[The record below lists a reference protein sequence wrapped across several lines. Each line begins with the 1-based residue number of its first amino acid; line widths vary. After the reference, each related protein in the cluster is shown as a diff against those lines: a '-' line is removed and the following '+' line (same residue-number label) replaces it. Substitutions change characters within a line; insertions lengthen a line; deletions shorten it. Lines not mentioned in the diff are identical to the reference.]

1 MISRT
6 SLTKLL
12 LGCILAAPQF
22 VAAQTNVVW
31 GTDTEFYTWSQNG
44 WRGGGTPTSSDVA
57 EFASSN
63 YEYISPTVDANFTV
77 AGIQI
82 DSGASYLNIG
92 GSGTLTVND
101 SIIDNTSSN
110 VTISAPLSLGS
121 SFTFNGSGSG
131 NRLIISGDLTG
142 SNGYTVQ
149 SGLNL
154 EIKGTQEVTGTLFV
168 YDTSNLKFDF
178 SGDSFSVLS
187 NPITNDASVT
197 FGCNGGPGIIYT
209 GAMMGWGSVK
219 IDEPVTFSANN
230 SYSGTTTITSYGT
243 LSDSVTN
250 AFSPSSDLY
259 LDMGATL
266 NVKYPET
273 IGNLDDA
280 SCGSTINLINGSAIL
295 TVTSSGTDTFNGTMS
310 GYGGLTVNGY
320 EGSSLILLGSNTYLG
335 GTTINPSVTLQLGN
349 GGTSGSIMG
358 GVTDNGTLVFDRSD
372 CISFPGQITGTGAV
386 TISDGMVTLSNGDNN
401 YYGATTVSGSAK
413 LEDGASLSFSQYSL
427 IDLEN
432 CAKLEVNYGE
442 KINGLTDDGNGS
454 STVCI
459 GSGATLITTDGSG
472 YAYSGTIT
480 GDGSFEVGPSAF
492 EILTGTNNY
501 WGVTTIDPGA
511 KLQLGNGGTSGSIT
525 NSEFVVDNGAL
536 VFDHSNCVT
545 LDSPIQGSGTVT
557 VAGGMATLLG
567 TNTYSGGTTID
578 GGTTLQLGNGDST
591 GSIVGAVSNSGTL
604 TFDNPGC
611 TTFGGSISGNGA
623 VNINDGM
630 VTFSGGFGSNTY
642 LGDTTIAS
650 SSKLEDGAAY
660 SFSPNSAIY
669 LDGTSRLGVNFNE
682 TINGLNDDG
691 GGSSTVCIA
700 NNTTLLTNGY
710 GYTYGGTIMG
720 AGSIE
725 FGAGATEI
733 LTGTNTYTGGT
744 TIDASGTLQL
754 GNAGSTGTISDTSA
768 VANNGTLDFDVAGAV
783 TFGAPISGTGSV
795 EVMAGTLTLTG
806 SNTYSGGTTIDSIS
820 TLQLG
825 NGGTSGSITGNVANS
840 GTLAFDRTDTVTFAG
855 AISGT
860 GSVSVSTGTVT
871 LSGANSYSGP
881 TTVYAGVLQAGST
894 SAFGSASTVTV
905 DSTLNLNGFS
915 NSIGSLQG
923 GGSVNLGSATLTLL
937 SAATDFTGVIS
948 GTGGVNSSSSSA
960 TFTGAN
966 TYSGG
971 TTIASGL
978 LIALNTSGS
987 AVGSG
992 PITIDSG
999 ATLQVGNLATSGGIG
1014 PGNIANNGVLTLDP
1028 AAAAT
1033 YPNAISGTGSITI
1046 NGGPTTFSGANTY
1059 SGGTTVNSVTLA
1071 DTVGSASFSPNSSIT
1086 LTSGAQLDV
1095 NHNETINGL
1104 IGDSTTTVDLGSG
1117 ASLVTAAD
1125 PMVFSGDMTGAG
1137 SFDVGAG
1144 ATEILTGTNNYT
1156 GGTTIAGTGILQLG
1170 NATAS
1175 GSITGNVA
1183 DDGTLAFDRTD
1194 SITFPGVIS
1203 GTGGIDVMSGTVTL
1217 SGANSYSGSTSVSGA
1232 STSLAD
1238 SSAGSFSPMSAVSLS
1253 SGAHLG
1259 VTANETVHG
1268 LSDDGTSTVGI
1279 ASQATLTTTGISYT
1293 YGGAISGAGSFAIA
1307 SGASEILTGN
1317 SLYSG
1322 GTTIGSS
1329 GALQLGMGGTSG
1341 SIAGSVANGGVL
1353 TFDRSDSISFAGAI
1367 SGTGAVN
1374 IEDGTVTL
1382 SGANTY
1388 SGATTVTDATLADSA
1403 AGAFSVN
1410 SLISLFDDAALS
1422 VTANETIKGLNGD
1435 STTSVGIESG
1445 ATLLT
1450 TGVGSSY
1457 AGAISGA
1464 GSLALGS
1471 GASETLTGSNSYLGG
1486 TTIGSSAVLKLGND
1500 GTSGS
1505 ITGSVTDNGALT
1517 FARTDSVT
1525 FPGSISGT
1533 GDVSVAYGTVT
1544 FGGANTYSG
1553 GTTVAASSTL
1563 QVGNGGTLGSISG
1576 NVIDNGTLILDRT
1589 DSVTFAGAISGTGAL
1604 SIPGGTLTL
1613 SGANTY
1619 SGATTVNSATL
1630 EDGAAGAFSS
1640 SSLFSL
1646 IGATLDVTAN
1656 ESVNGINADSAS
1668 TISIGNGAT
1677 LLTTGTGATILGTVS
1692 GAGAFAVGPGASEV
1706 LSGSDTYSG
1715 GTAIGAAGTL
1725 QLGGGGTTGSITG
1738 NVANSGTL
1746 LFDRSDSVSF
1756 PGIISGTGGVT
1767 VSDGT
1772 VALLG
1777 ANSYT
1782 GGTSIGN
1789 AATLQLGNGGTSGSI
1804 AGAVAN
1810 HGTLAFDTSGST
1822 VFSGGVSGPGGV
1834 SVMDGTVTLSGTNS
1848 YSGGTVLSN
1857 GTTLDVTNSNS
1868 LGSGQLTTHSGVGSP
1883 TVLAASG
1890 GPVALSN
1897 TVVVAGSGLTLNFP
1911 GSPLLT
1917 LNGLIKDFGSF
1928 DSLIINGPV
1937 DLEGANTYSGGTTV
1951 NSASVTIGTN
1961 SGLGTGSVQASA
1973 STLAFTGS
1981 APALASPSFTNGTV
1995 ASFSGNPVLT
2005 NLSLAQSTLNF
2016 NGASAT
2022 LASMATDGSGSGNAI
2037 NLASGTQLKFTVTP
2051 GNETDYYGTISDGD
2065 TGTGAVVVDGGGT
2078 LDLRGSNTYGGG
2090 TTVDAGLLA
2099 ATSSTAL
2106 GTGPLSVASGAKF
2119 GMDTGVTV
2127 SNAVDLAPGAAIG
2140 GYGTFAPG
2148 TAQDFTISGGS
2159 TIVGGRGTF
2168 ATTAASKPVIGTL
2181 TFSANATLVFAPGG
2195 VMQFSIMNA
2204 TGTPGTDY
2212 SEISAAGALDITA
2225 TAANPFE
2232 IQLVGVD
2239 STGLVTGTAS
2249 TFNPSQSYSWTLLS
2263 AGSITMTGGFN
2274 SAAFTF
2280 DTSNFSNSLAGGFFS
2295 VTDPGS
2301 GPNLMLNFTPVPE
2314 PSTWALMATGLG
2326 ALVAAVRRRRR

>member
-1 MISRT
+1 M
-6 SLTKLL
+6 
-12 LGCILAAPQF
+12 
-22 VAAQTNVVW
+22 
-31 GTDTEFYTWSQNG
+31 
-44 WRGGGTPTSSDVA
+44 
-57 EFASSN
+57 
-63 YEYISPTVDANFTV
+63 
-77 AGIQI
+77 
-82 DSGASYLNIG
+82 
-92 GSGTLTVND
+92 
-101 SIIDNTSSN
+101 
-110 VTISAPLSLGS
+110 
-121 SFTFNGSGSG
+121 
-131 NRLIISGDLTG
+131 
-142 SNGYTVQ
+142 
-149 SGLNL
+149 
-154 EIKGTQEVTGTLFV
+154 
-168 YDTSNLKFDF
+168 
-178 SGDSFSVLS
+178 
-187 NPITNDASVT
+187 
-197 FGCNGGPGIIYT
+197 
-209 GAMMGWGSVK
+209 K

-295 TVTSSGTDTFNGTMS
+295 TVTSSGTDTFNGTIS
-310 GYGGLTVNGY
+310 GYGGLTVSGY
-320 EGSSLILLGSNTYLG
+320 DGSSLILLGSNTYVG

-349 GGTSGSIMG
+349 GGSTGSITG
-358 GVTDNGTLVFDRSD
+358 DVANNGTLVFERSD
-372 CISFPGQITGTGAV
+372 SITFPGQITGTGAV
-386 TISDGMVTLSNGDNN
+386 TIESGSVIFSSGGNLYSGT
-401 YYGATTVSGSAK
+401 TTVNDSAK
-413 LEDGASLSFSQYSL
+413 LDDGRGGSFSPNSL
-427 IDLEN
+427 VSLVGSAEFG
-432 CAKLEVNYGE
+432 VYYGE
-442 KINGLTDDGNGS
+442 QINGLTDDGAGG
-454 STVCI
+454 STVCL
-459 GSGATLITTDGSG
+459 GSTATLITNGAG
-472 YAYSGTIT
+472 YTYSGTIT
-480 GDGSFEVGPSAF
+480 GDGSFEVGPSAS
-492 EILTGTNNY
+492 ETLTGTNDY
-501 WGVTTIDPGA
+501 YGVTTIGA
-511 KLQLGNGGTSGSIT
+511 GATLQLGNGGTSGSIT

-536 VFDHSNCVT
+536 VFDRSNCVT
-545 LDSPIQGSGTVT
+545 LDSPIEGNGTVT
-557 VAGGMATLLG
+557 VSGGMAILLG
-567 TNTYSGGTTID
+567 TNTYMGLTTINS
-578 GGTTLQLGNGDST
+578 GTTLQLGNGEST
-591 GSIVGAVSNSGTL
+591 GSISNQGGVSNSGTL
-604 TFDNPGC
+604 ALDNPGSS
-611 TTFGGSISGNGA
+611 TLAGPINGTGGVKVEDGTVTLSGTN
-623 VNINDGM
+623 
-630 VTFSGGFGSNTY
+630 SYS
-642 LGDTTIAS
+642 GDTKITSSATLKDAAS
-650 SSKLEDGAAY
+650 GAFSPASAIKLEG
-660 SFSPNSAIY
+660 SA
-669 LDGTSRLGVNFNE
+669 RLGANFNE
-682 TINGLNDDG
+682 TINGLYDDG

-700 NNTTLLTNGY
+700 NGYTLTTSGF

-720 AGSIE
+720 SGSLEI
-725 FGAGATEI
+725 GAGASEV
-733 LTGTNTYTGGT
+733 LNGTSTYTGGT
-744 TIDASGTLQL
+744 TIDGGGTLWL
-754 GNAGSTGTISDTSA
+754 GDGTNSGAIAGNVTDNGSLIFDNPVSTSFAGVIGGGGTVEVSSGQTVTLTATNTYSGATAIDSAATLQVGNGGSTGSISGTSA
-768 VANNGTLDFDVAGAV
+768 VTDNGTLVFDVSSPV
-783 TFGAPISGTGSV
+783 SLSAPISGTGGV
-795 EVMAGTLTLTG
+795 
-806 SNTYSGGTTIDSIS
+806 
-820 TLQLG
+820 
-825 NGGTSGSITGNVANS
+825 
-840 GTLAFDRTDTVTFAG
+840 R
-855 AISGT
+855 
-860 GSVSVSTGTVT
+860 VSTGTVT

-923 GGSVNLGSATLTLL
+923 GGSVSLGGATLTLL
-937 SAATDFTGVIS
+937 SAGTDFTGVIS
-948 GTGGVNSSSSSA
+948 GTGGVNSSSSFA
-960 TFTGAN
+960 IFEGAN

-971 TTIASGL
+971 TTISSGRL
-978 LIALNTSGS
+978 VAQNTSGS

-999 ATLQVGNLATSGGIG
+999 ATLQVGNLMTSGGIG
-1014 PGNIANNGVLTLDP
+1014 PGNITNNGFLALNP

-1046 NGGPTTFSGANTY
+1046 NGGPTTFSGTNTY

-1104 IGDSTTTVDLGSG
+1104 IGDSTATVDLGSG

-1125 PMVFSGDMTGAG
+1125 PTVFSGDMTGAG

-1144 ATEILTGTNNYT
+1144 ATEILTGTNTYT

-1170 NATAS
+1170 NTTAS

-1217 SGANSYSGSTSVSGA
+1217 SGANSYSGTTSVSGA
-1232 STSLAD
+1232 STTLAD
-1238 SSAGSFSPMSAVSLS
+1238 SSAGSFSPMSAVNLS

-1279 ASQATLTTTGISYT
+1279 ASLATLTTTGISYT
-1293 YGGAISGAGSFAIA
+1293 YAGAISGAGSFAIA
-1307 SGASEILTGN
+1307 PGASEILTGN

-1341 SIAGSVANGGVL
+1341 SIAGNVANGGVL

-1367 SGTGAVN
+1367 SGSGAVN
-1374 IEDGTVTL
+1374 IHDGTVTL

-1388 SGATTVTDATLADSA
+1388 SGATTVTDAALADSA

-1435 STTSVGIESG
+1435 STTTVGIGSG

-1464 GSLALGS
+1464 GSLALAS

-1486 TTIGSSAVLKLGND
+1486 TTIGSSAVLKLGNA

-1505 ITGSVTDNGALT
+1505 ITGNVTDNGALT
-1517 FARTDSVT
+1517 FARTDSVS
-1525 FPGSISGT
+1525 FPGAISGT

-1544 FGGANTYSG
+1544 LGGANTYSG
-1553 GTTVAASSTL
+1553 GTTVATSSTL

-1576 NVIDNGTLILDRT
+1576 NVTDNGTLILDRT
-1589 DSVTFAGAISGTGAL
+1589 DSVTFAGAISGTGSL
-1604 SIPGGTLTL
+1604 SIPAGTVTL

-1619 SGATTVNSATL
+1619 AGATTVNSATL

-1715 GTAIGAAGTL
+1715 GTTIGAAGTL

-1746 LFDRSDSVSF
+1746 LFDRSDSLSF

-1789 AATLQLGNGGTSGSI
+1789 AAILQLGNGGTSGSI
-1804 AGAVAN
+1804 AGTVAN

-1822 VFSGGVSGPGGV
+1822 VFSGTVSGPGGV
-1834 SVMDGTVTLSGTNS
+1834 SVEDGTVTLSGTNS

-1857 GTTLDVTNSNS
+1857 GTTLNVTNSSS
-1868 LGSGQLTTHSGVGSP
+1868 LGSGRLTTHSGVGSP

-1917 LNGLIKDFGSF
+1917 LSGVIKDFGSF

-1973 STLAFTGS
+1973 STLDFTGS

-1995 ASFSGNPVLT
+1995 ASFSGSPVLT
-2005 NLSLAQSTLNF
+2005 NLTLAQSTLNF

-2022 LASMATDGSGSGNAI
+2022 LASMASDGSGSGNAI

-2051 GNETDYYGTISDGD
+2051 GNETDYYGTISDGG
-2065 TGTGAVVVDGGGT
+2065 TGTGAVVLDGGGN
-2078 LDLRGSNTYGGG
+2078 LDLKGSNTYGGG

-2159 TIVGGRGTF
+2159 TVVGGRGTF

-2181 TFSANATLVFAPGG
+2181 TFSANATLVFAPEG

-2249 TFNPSQSYSWTLLS
+2249 SFNPSQSYSWTLLS

-2274 SAAFTF
+2274 SLAFTF